1 VFSSVDCKCNWRLWK
16 HPVVYVT
23 VLAGIHAADVQ
34 SSVLSPSP
42 MHVTASYIDQQLRQ
56 WHFVTCLPMCQR
68 RCFKSL
74 VSRTGVLYTRSCI
87 SSQIRYSQ
95 PSLGPDWLAATD
107 LESGEIKSGASCC
120 SCLDCFTSTQWRHNC
135 VISDAAIFKNKKEK
149 VKGQGK
155 LHKHVIF
162 ESVLMLHTKNYQ
174 NTSVRF
180 FKTLGG

>member
-1 VFSSVDCKCNWRLWK
+1 
-16 HPVVYVT
+16 
-23 VLAGIHAADVQ
+23 
-34 SSVLSPSP
+34 

-107 LESGEIKSGASCC
+107 LESGEIKSGVSCC